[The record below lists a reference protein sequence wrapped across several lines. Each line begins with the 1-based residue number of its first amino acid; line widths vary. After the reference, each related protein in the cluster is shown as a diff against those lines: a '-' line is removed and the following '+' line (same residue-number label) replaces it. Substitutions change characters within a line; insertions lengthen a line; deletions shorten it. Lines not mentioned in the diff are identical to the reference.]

1 MAEWTEQRLAYGFGL
16 LGAGLIA
23 LGGLVTLVTGAAD
36 LALGH
41 PLGALGAVSAAIVL
55 LVVGGLAG
63 FFAWIGRHDW
73 SDRPLASGILLIVIA
88 VLGWAVV
95 GIDASLLA
103 LIGSLFV
110 FLAGILFVLA
120 PARRAASTGA
130 SA

>member
-1 MAEWTEQRLAYGFGL
+1 MAEWTEQRLGYGFGL

-23 LGGLVTLVTGAAD
+23 LGGLVGLVTGAAD

-73 SDRPLASGILLIVIA
+73 SGRPMASGILLIVIA
-88 VLGWAVV
+88 VIGWAVV

-110 FLAGILFVLA
+110 FLAGILFVLE
-120 PARRAASTGA
+120 PARRAASSVV

>member
-16 LGAGLIA
+16 LGGGLIA
-23 LGGLVTLVTGAAD
+23 LGGLVSLVIGAAD

-41 PLGALGAVSAAIVL
+41 PYGALGAVSAAIVL

-63 FFAWIGRHDW
+63 FFAWMGRHDW
-73 SDRPLASGILLIVIA
+73 SARPLASGIMLIVIA
-88 VLGWAVV
+88 VIGWAVV

-110 FLAGILFVLA
+110 FLAGILFVLE
-120 PARRAASTGA
+120 PAKRAATTVA